1 MVWERIAG
9 HTSGMKR
16 AYPIVVAFALAALVL
31 AQPAWAQSR
40 GIEVAV
46 KAEEGS
52 VETVQLYSQAY
63 AVIIGIDRYENLPP
77 GSELSYAVRD
87 AQGVAEVLRR
97 DYAFDGIATL

>member
-1 MVWERIAG
+1 M
-9 HTSGMKR
+9 HTSGMR
-16 AYPIVVAFALAALVL
+16 HAYPIVVAFALATLVL
-31 AQPAWAQSR
+31 AQPAWGQSR

-87 AQGVAEVLRR
+87 AQGVAEVLKR
-97 DYAFDGIATL
+97 DYAANGISR